1 MTILLTWAASAT
13 IIAIEDMV
21 LAQSNSS
28 VAVMVRHQQNKK
40 KLKLLLS
47 SVINCY
53 HDILV

>member
-28 VAVMVRHQQNKK
+28 GNGTSPAE
-40 KLKLLLS
+40 
-47 SVINCY
+47 
-53 HDILV
+53 